1 MLGIFDN
8 SVRAALDIWADDS
21 RRPDTRF
28 EDADRFR
35 HLITSPRMNLQTLD
49 MSGDEPFDFEMNV
62 LIENFDQMRAGTR
75 TLGEY
80 PDQQYVTQHVVQYY
94 LQSRDSC
101 HPRVDRIS
109 ARMCHQF
116 VIYDRIILPEKTKSG
131 RSRWAVSISLPEINI
146 PAPVEAPTLQTRDQ
160 MILERVIHGFTTKEI
175 AFDMEMSPKAVEH
188 RIAALRKMYGAKSLA
203 HLASV
208 AVASALSK

>member
-1 MLGIFDN
+1 MLGIFDD
-8 SVRAALDIWADDS
+8 SVRRALDIWTGDGPAPS
-21 RRPDTRF
+21 TRF
-28 EDADRFR
+28 EDAERFR
-35 HLITSPRMNLQTLD
+35 HLVTTPRMNLQTLD
-49 MSGDEPFDFEMNV
+49 MSGDAPFDFEMNV
-62 LIENFDQMRAGTR
+62 LIENFDQMRNGTR

-80 PDQQYVTQHVVQYY
+80 PDQQYVSEHVVQYY
-94 LQSRDSC
+94 LQTRDSC

-146 PAPVEAPTLQTRDQ
+146 PAPVEAPTLQARDQ
-160 MILERVIHGFTTKEI
+160 VILERIIHGFTTKEI
-175 AFDMEMSPKAVEH
+175 AFDLTLSPKAVEH